1 MNNGL
6 PYIDSIS
13 EANVNFDKDF
23 LVLDWGLRGGH
34 VNPSLPGDLRA
45 LLEALVRVVGG
56 VLDDLTNVAVFV
68 ALDLT
73 NVAVFVAIGLTNVA
87 VFVAIGLTNVGVFVA
102 IGLAKVQFIVESR
115 DLANRGGL
123 QGGLESMEM
132 ASAKPGPAWG
142 ESQSG
147 DGQDMLE

>member
-6 PYIDSIS
+6 PYIDSIF
-13 EANVNFDKDF
+13 EANVNSDKDF

-45 LLEALVRVVGG
+45 LLEALVRLVGG
-56 VLDDLTNVAVFV
+56 VLDDLTNVEVFV
-68 ALDLT
+68 AIELT
-73 NVAVFVAIGLTNVA
+73 NVEVFVAIGLT
-87 VFVAIGLTNVGVFVA
+87 
-102 IGLAKVQFIVESR
+102 KVQFIVESR

-132 ASAKPGPAWG
+132 ASTKPGPAWG